1 MYSLRT
7 FGSFVVCPS
16 FKRTF
21 GSVQQS
27 NITSDGHEVRV
38 VTCRPGY
45 TFLPGNL
52 PLPEYL
58 CGKNTSYE
66 WNGEPPACGSKKA
79 LHCH

>member
-1 MYSLRT
+1 MWFL
-7 FGSFVVCPS
+7 FLLFHIFVVCPS
-16 FKRTF
+16 LKRTF
-21 GSVQQS
+21 GSVRQCKPA
-27 NITSDGHEVRV
+27 SDGHTVCV

-58 CGKNTSYE
+58 CGKNTSYV

-79 LHCH
+79 FS